1 MAEPDSLFMV
11 SLKWIS
17 CFRTT
22 RFLTASYPRLHQV
35 SVEEGSLAS
44 LCDSGE
50 TSGSNFLGYAAKQK
64 PTREREGDQKG
75 NIRWVI
81 TDSQKLPQLC
91 CDYWRNG
98 HAVNLTHS
106 AIM

>member
-1 MAEPDSLFMV
+1 MAESDSLFMV

-44 LCDSGE
+44 LCNSGE

-64 PTREREGDQKG
+64 LTREREGDQKG
-75 NIRWVI
+75 NIR
-81 TDSQKLPQLC
+81 
-91 CDYWRNG
+91 
-98 HAVNLTHS
+98 
-106 AIM
+106 